1 MASTIEIFC
10 CYARNDQSFLKHLRK
25 HLTLFQKQGLINL
38 WYDVDISP
46 GTNWE
51 EEIQKHLETA
61 QIVLLLISP
70 DFIASDY
77 CYSKEMKRAL
87 ERHDLGEARV
97 IPIILRPVH
106 WQRAPFGK
114 LQALPKDAKPVK
126 SWRDQDKAFVDVV
139 TGILIAIEQLT
150 MPSLDTIE
158 AILVK
163 PSKTPEVASIKTT
176 DSILTSAP
184 PQLSAISITP
194 SASPTVSEGND
205 TLPALKEGEQAYIP
219 LPDWDDLPPL
229 NEQVPAAL
237 PDWDDLPPLKEDGYV
252 PEPLPAPS
260 KPATAKDTAISRADG
275 SARLAEV
282 VPGNTHLPSLTVQ
295 QVIDA
300 WERVKKR
307 TNQKNGLAAAT
318 LTRCKIVA
326 IEGTDEESV
335 VVLQFPSETYY
346 KIISNRLKDVEWALT
361 TEFGLYSKVRL
372 LPPGSPSL
380 TVEQVKSVWDK
391 VRKRA
396 KQKNGLVAA
405 TLTHCKVIAVEGT
418 DKEPV
423 VVLHLASEAHYK
435 IVNDRSK
442 DVEWALTTEFGQN
455 FRIRLLPPGNPSDH
469 FV

>member
-38 WYDVDISP
+38 WYDVDICP

-87 ERHDLGEARV
+87 ERHNLGEARV

-139 TGILIAIEQLT
+139 TGILIAIEILT
-150 MPSLDTIE
+150 T
-158 AILVK
+158 
-163 PSKTPEVASIKTT
+163 SKTPEISSIKTS
-176 DSILTSAP
+176 DPILTSAK

-194 SASPTVSEGND
+194 SSSPTLSEGKNIF
-205 TLPALKEGEQAYIP
+205 PALEGGEQAHNS

-229 NEQVPAAL
+229 NEHLPAAI
-237 PDWDDLPPLKEDGYV
+237 PDWDDLPTFEEG
-252 PEPLPAPS
+252 ES
-260 KPATAKDTAISRADG
+260 
-275 SARLAEV
+275 
-282 VPGNTHLPSLTVQ
+282 SLTVQ
-295 QVIDA
+295 QVIGA

-307 TNQKNGLAAAT
+307 TKQRNGLVAAT
-318 LTRCKIVA
+318 LTYCKIVA
-326 IEGTDEESV
+326 IEGTDEEPII
-335 VVLQFPSETYY
+335 VLHFTSEAHY

-361 TEFGLYSKVRL
+361 TEFGLNSKVRL
-372 LPPGSPSL
+372 LPLGSPLL

-405 TLTHCKVIAVEGT
+405 TLTQCKVIAVEGT

-442 DVEWALTTEFGQN
+442 DVEWALTMEFGQN
-455 FRIRLLPPGNPSDH
+455 CRIHLLPPGNPSDH